1 MESIEIPHK
10 DIIRGRSITARL
22 GPVFSTRG
30 VHQEEEEEE
39 RPDSSVTRC
48 TRLSAHAPR
57 RTTAARKEGGW
68 LVESVRLSKSLKLI
82 RPAYLEQGG
91 R

>member
-10 DIIRGRSITARL
+10 DIIRGRSIT
-22 GPVFSTRG
+22 GPGASVFSTRG
-30 VHQEEEEEE
+30 VHQEEEG
-39 RPDSSVTRC
+39 PDSSVTRC